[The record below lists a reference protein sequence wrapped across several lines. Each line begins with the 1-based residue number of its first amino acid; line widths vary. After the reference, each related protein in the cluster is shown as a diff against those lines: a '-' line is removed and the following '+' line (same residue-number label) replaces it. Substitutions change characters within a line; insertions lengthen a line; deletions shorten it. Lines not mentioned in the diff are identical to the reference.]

1 MLEQLNTFFK
11 KIFSNE
17 ETIVFSF
24 AILAFF
30 IVISFFGSVL
40 TPFMISIVVAYL
52 LVGLQKKIQSY
63 NVNAEFSI
71 NYYFYYFYSYRC
83 SLSDLVGSIA
93 IYSASSLCLDV
104 PNLFNNFLDFIS
116 DLPAKFPDLVS
127 SDQIAIFFQAVS
139 EEIAFIA
146 QNIVKS
152 SISGIQSTITILL
165 YIILFP
171 ILVFFFLFDRKNII
185 DGFLKIIPGKREMF
199 TDIWAEM
206 DVQLSNYV
214 RGKTIEI
221 FIVGVVAAIIFSSL
235 GLKYSALLSVLVGLS
250 VIIPYVGAF
259 LVTIPVVIVGLLQFG
274 LDTQF
279 YILIGLYLLLQAL
292 DGNLLV
298 PLIFSETVKLHPVI
312 IILAVF
318 IFGSMFGFWGVFF
331 SIPIATFIKAVW
343 NAWPSSAAFKSTF
356 YHFKNLINMTFNF
369 TERHSL
375 MITPFSFT
383 KKVLLSTPMYSLPY
397 IDFNFITSKALHT
410 FSSGSDKSS
419 NGNDCL
425 LLKFS

>member
-1 MLEQLNTFFK
+1 MLNDLNKVLK

-17 ETIVFSF
+17 ETIVFSLG
-24 AILAFF
+24 ILLFF
-30 IVISFFGSVL
+30 IIISYFGSIL
-40 TPFMISIVVAYL
+40 TPFLISVVVAYL

-63 NVNAEFSI
+63 NVGENVSLIITFSI
-71 NYYFYYFYSYRC
+71 FIITGAA
-83 SLSDLVGSIA
+83 LIVWLVPLLYIQLQA
-93 IYSASSLCLDV
+93 FVLDV
-104 PNLFNNFLDFIS
+104 PNLFNNFLDFMS
-116 DLPAKFPDLVS
+116 DLPAKFPELVS
-127 SDQIAIFFQAVS
+127 SEQIAVFFQAVS
-139 EEIAFIA
+139 EEISVIA

-185 DGFLKIIPGKREMF
+185 NGALKIIPGKREMF
-199 TDIWAEM
+199 SNVWSEM
-206 DVQLSNYV
+206 DIQLSNYV

-221 FIVGVVAAIIFSSL
+221 FIVGIVAAIIFSSL

-274 LDTQF
+274 LGTQF
-279 YILIGLYLLLQAL
+279 YLLVGLYLLLQAL

-298 PLIFSETVKLHPVI
+298 PLIFSETVKLHPVV

-343 NAWPSSAAFKSTF
+343 NAWPSS
-356 YHFKNLINMTFNF
+356 I
-369 TERHSL
+369 E
-375 MITPFSFT
+375 
-383 KKVLLSTPMYSLPY
+383 
-397 IDFNFITSKALHT
+397 
-410 FSSGSDKSS
+410 
-419 NGNDCL
+419 
-425 LLKFS
+425 

>member
-1 MLEQLNTFFK
+1 MFMLEQLNRVLK
-11 KIFSNE
+11 KVFTNE
-17 ETIVFSF
+17 ETIVFSI
-24 AILAFF
+24 AILLFF

-40 TPFMISIVVAYL
+40 TPFIISIIVAYL
-52 LVGLQKKIQSY
+52 LVGLQKKIQSF
-63 NVNAEFSI
+63 NVNQNIALVVTFSI
-71 NYYFYYFYSYRC
+71 FIITGAA
-83 SLSDLVGSIA
+83 LLVWLVPLLYIQ
-93 IYSASSLCLDV
+93 LQDFVLDV

-116 DLPAKFPDLVS
+116 GLPTKFPDLVS

-139 EEIAFIA
+139 EEISVIA

-185 DGFLKIIPGKREMF
+185 EGFLKIIPGKRQML
-199 TDIWAEM
+199 TDIWKEM
-206 DVQLSNYV
+206 DIQLSNYV

-221 FIVGVVAAIIFSSL
+221 FIVGLAAAIIFSSL
-235 GLKYSALLSVLVGLS
+235 GLKYSALLSVLVGFS

-259 LVTIPVVIVGLLQFG
+259 LVTIPIVIIGLLQFG

-279 YILIGLYLLLQAL
+279 YILISLYLLLQAL

-298 PLIFSETVKLHPVI
+298 PLIFSETVKLHPVV

-318 IFGSMFGFWGVFF
+318 VFGSMFGFWGVFF

-343 NAWPSSAAFKSTF
+343 NAWPSK
-356 YHFKNLINMTFNF
+356 I
-369 TERHSL
+369 
-375 MITPFSFT
+375 
-383 KKVLLSTPMYSLPY
+383 
-397 IDFNFITSKALHT
+397 
-410 FSSGSDKSS
+410 
-419 NGNDCL
+419 
-425 LLKFS
+425 

>member
-1 MLEQLNTFFK
+1 MLNELNKVLK

-17 ETIVFSF
+17 ETIVFSLG
-24 AILAFF
+24 ILLFF
-30 IVISFFGSVL
+30 IIISYFGSIL
-40 TPFMISIVVAYL
+40 TPFLISLVVAYL
-52 LVGLQKKIQSY
+52 LVGLQKKMQSY
-63 NVNAEFSI
+63 NVGENVSLIITFSI
-71 NYYFYYFYSYRC
+71 FIITGAA
-83 SLSDLVGSIA
+83 LIVWLVPLLYIQLQA
-93 IYSASSLCLDV
+93 FVLDV
-104 PNLFNNFLDFIS
+104 PNLFNNFLDFMS
-116 DLPAKFPDLVS
+116 DLPAKFPELVS
-127 SDQIAIFFQAVS
+127 SEQIAVFFQAVS
-139 EEIAFIA
+139 EEISVIA

-185 DGFLKIIPGKREMF
+185 NGALKIIPGKREMF
-199 TDIWAEM
+199 SNVWSEM
-206 DVQLSNYV
+206 DIQLSNYV

-221 FIVGVVAAIIFSSL
+221 FIVGIVAAIIFSSL

-274 LDTQF
+274 LGTQF
-279 YILIGLYLLLQAL
+279 YLLVGLYLLLQAL

-298 PLIFSETVKLHPVI
+298 PLIFSETVKLHPVV

-343 NAWPSSAAFKSTF
+343 NAWPSS
-356 YHFKNLINMTFNF
+356 I
-369 TERHSL
+369 E
-375 MITPFSFT
+375 
-383 KKVLLSTPMYSLPY
+383 
-397 IDFNFITSKALHT
+397 
-410 FSSGSDKSS
+410 
-419 NGNDCL
+419 
-425 LLKFS
+425 

>member
-1 MLEQLNTFFK
+1 MLEQLNRVLKRVFT
-11 KIFSNE
+11 NE
-17 ETIVFSF
+17 ETIVFSI
-24 AILAFF
+24 AILLFF

-40 TPFMISIVVAYL
+40 TPFIISIIVAYL
-52 LVGLQKKIQSY
+52 LVGLQKKIQSF
-63 NVNAEFSI
+63 NVNQNIALVITFSI
-71 NYYFYYFYSYRC
+71 FIITGAA
-83 SLSDLVGSIA
+83 LLVWLVPLLYIQ
-93 IYSASSLCLDV
+93 LQDFVLDV

-116 DLPAKFPDLVS
+116 GLPTKFPDLVS

-139 EEIAFIA
+139 EEISVIA

-185 DGFLKIIPGKREMF
+185 EGFLKIIPGKRQML
-199 TDIWAEM
+199 TDIWKEM
-206 DVQLSNYV
+206 DIQLSNYV

-221 FIVGVVAAIIFSSL
+221 FIVGLAAAIIFSSL
-235 GLKYSALLSVLVGLS
+235 GLKYSALLSVLVGFS

-259 LVTIPVVIVGLLQFG
+259 LVTIPIVIIGLLQFG

-279 YILIGLYLLLQAL
+279 YILISLYLLLQAL

-298 PLIFSETVKLHPVI
+298 PLIFSETVKLHPVA

-318 IFGSMFGFWGVFF
+318 VFGSMFGFWGVFF

-343 NAWPSSAAFKSTF
+343 NAWPSK
-356 YHFKNLINMTFNF
+356 I
-369 TERHSL
+369 
-375 MITPFSFT
+375 
-383 KKVLLSTPMYSLPY
+383 
-397 IDFNFITSKALHT
+397 
-410 FSSGSDKSS
+410 
-419 NGNDCL
+419 
-425 LLKFS
+425 